1 MLMKQKTQINIPGF
15 QSHVSSK
22 KRIGKTNFDFSK
34 MMSEKGKTGL
44 GVYVVL
50 TNACETFR

>member
-1 MLMKQKTQINIPGF
+1 MKQKTQINIPGF

-44 GVYVVL
+44 GVYAVL